1 MASTSQKGL
10 PVEIGRSQ
18 LPTFPACEDQ
28 VQAGRKKQSS
38 AAHRAEGGPCRQ
50 TPGAPVLLY
59 DTVRCDFGQGAHP
72 LPVSTS
78 SPAKWVNDRT
88 STRKVPE
95 KTEEPLPGASS
106 VQVAPS
112 IAAVSF
118 QVSAIDPVTCD
129 LCRMGPSFLLSLLV
143 PRGPRV
149 CLFQGEDP
157 QAQTSAFSYAHDKAG
172 RGRWAQGG

>member
-1 MASTSQKGL
+1 MTWGKSGHLCEPQFPHPHSGDIMASTSQKGF

-38 AAHRAEGGPCRQ
+38 AAHRAEGGPCHQ

-118 QVSAIDPVTCD
+118 QVSAIDPVTCAPVQD
-129 LCRMGPSFLLSLLV
+129 GTLLPAPSLSSQ
-143 PRGPRV
+143 R
-149 CLFQGEDP
+149 
-157 QAQTSAFSYAHDKAG
+157 A
-172 RGRWAQGG
+172 